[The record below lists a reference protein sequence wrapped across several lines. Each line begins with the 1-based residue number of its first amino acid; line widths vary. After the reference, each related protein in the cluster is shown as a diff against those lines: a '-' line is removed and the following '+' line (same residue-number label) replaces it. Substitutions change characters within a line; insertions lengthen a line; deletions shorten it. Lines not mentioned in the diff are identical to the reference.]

1 MHNYHIAAKIIIIS
15 GIVINS
21 FTAIEH
27 ITGQQ
32 RSRRSYFRFFRG
44 IIISVLIAQ
53 LGLIGFG
60 YHYEHPCVLFPF
72 LTFLYLFGPL
82 WYIRY
87 HKFLHPGRK
96 VPRRYIQSLLPA
108 IPIFMMELY
117 IQLLPYKNKHFL
129 VQEFFRNPFEQWI
142 IIVFFACILVLIF
155 YSCMLL
161 YVQIG
166 FLKDNVLK
174 RPLRLSILI
183 STIFLASVLI
193 ICMYWITMNP
203 DFVLLSDSMLSLLIV
218 IYFLFKNRFPE
229 FFQLLTKEIR
239 QKRYRQSLLKNQNRN
254 VIHERLAELMTDE
267 KLYEDMDL
275 RIGDVASQ
283 LMISTHQLSQLINER
298 NKTDF
303 RNFVNRFRIEDA
315 KKILIEEMDRS
326 IISICFQVGFNSKAA
341 FNKTFKKM
349 VGCSPK
355 EFREN
360 SSKQL

>member
-1 MHNYHIAAKIIIIS
+1 MHCLYPTAKIIIIS

-32 RSRRSYFRFFRG
+32 SGRRDYFRFLRG

-60 YHYEHPCVLFPF
+60 YHHEHPYALFPF

-87 HKFLHPGRK
+87 HRFLHPGRQ
-96 VPRRYIQSLLPA
+96 VPRRYLLSLLPA
-108 IPIFMMELY
+108 IPIFMLELY
-117 IQLLPYKNKHFL
+117 IQLLPHERKHILIKQFSSNPL
-129 VQEFFRNPFEQWI
+129 EFWI
-142 IIVFFACILVLIF
+142 VYVFFACVLVLVL
-155 YSCMLL
+155 YSCRLL

-183 STIFLASVLI
+183 SIIFLASVFVVCL
-193 ICMYWITMNP
+193 YWVTMNP
-203 DFVLLSDSMLSLLIV
+203 GFLLLGDSMLSSLVI
-218 IYFLFKNRFPE
+218 IYFLFKNRFPI

-239 QKRYRQSLLKNQNRN
+239 QKRYRQSLLKKHDRD
-254 VIHERLAELMTDE
+254 VIHERLAELMNDE
-267 KLYEDMDL
+267 KLYQDMDL
-275 RIGDVASQ
+275 RISDVASQ
-283 LMISTHQLSQLINER
+283 LMITTHQLSQLINER

-303 RNFVNRFRIEDA
+303 RNFVNRFRIEEA
-315 KKILIEEMDRS
+315 TKLLVEEQDRS
-326 IISICFQVGFNSKAA
+326 IISICFHVGFNSKAA

-349 VGCSPK
+349 KGCSPK
-355 EFREN
+355 EFKEN